1 MKSETILVTGA
12 SKGIGRAIAV
22 RLAKDGYQIA
32 VHYGRDKQGAEDTL
46 EEVRSVGS
54 DGRIFSFDIAD
65 RAQCREVLENDIS
78 ENGAYFGVVL
88 NAAIN
93 RDGAFPAL
101 EDEDWDDVINANL
114 GGFYNVLKPSMMPMI
129 QRRAPGRVVV
139 MSSVSGIAGNRG
151 QTNYAATKAGL
162 IGAVKSL
169 AVEVA
174 KRKITVN
181 CVAPGVIETQMTENI
196 PDMVREQIPMQR
208 YGTPEE
214 VAGIVA
220 FLCSSEA
227 AYITRQVI
235 SVNGG
240 MI

>member
-1 MKSETILVTGA
+1 MKTEAILVTGA
-12 SKGIGRAIAV
+12 SKGIGKAIAI
-22 RLAKDGYQIA
+22 RLAKDGFQIA

-46 EEVRSVGS
+46 AEVRAAGS
-54 DGRIFSFDIAD
+54 DGRILTFDIAN
-65 RAQCREVLENDIS
+65 RQQCRESLELDMA
-78 ENGAYFGVVL
+78 ENGAYYGTIL

-93 RDGAFPAL
+93 KDGAFPAL
-101 EDEDWDDVINANL
+101 EDDDWDDVINANL
-114 GGFYNVLKPSMMPMI
+114 GGFYNVLKPIMMPMI
-129 QRRAPGRVVV
+129 RRRSAGRVVV

-162 IGAVKSL
+162 IGAMKSL
-169 AVEVA
+169 AIEVA

-196 PDMVREQIPMQR
+196 PDMVKEQIPMQR
-208 YGTPEE
+208 FGTPDE

-220 FLCSSEA
+220 FLCSTEA
-227 AYITRQVI
+227 SYITRQVI

>member
-1 MKSETILVTGA
+1 MKTEAILVTGA
-12 SKGIGRAIAV
+12 SKGIGKAIAI
-22 RLAKDGYQIA
+22 RLAKDGFQIA

-46 EEVRSVGS
+46 AEVRAAGS
-54 DGRIFSFDIAD
+54 DGRILTFDIAN
-65 RAQCREVLENDIS
+65 RQQCREALELDMA
-78 ENGAYFGVVL
+78 ENGAYYGTIL

-93 RDGAFPAL
+93 KDGAFPAL
-101 EDEDWDDVINANL
+101 EDDDWDDVINANL
-114 GGFYNVLKPSMMPMI
+114 GGFYNVLKPIMMPMI
-129 QRRAPGRVVV
+129 RRRSPGRVVV

-162 IGAVKSL
+162 IGAMKSL
-169 AVEVA
+169 AIEVA

-196 PDMVREQIPMQR
+196 PDMVKEQIPMQR
-208 YGTPEE
+208 FGTPDE

-220 FLCSSEA
+220 FLCSTEA
-227 AYITRQVI
+227 SYITRQVI

>member
-1 MKSETILVTGA
+1 MSEDTILVTGA
-12 SKGIGRAIAV
+12 SKGIGRAIAI
-22 RLAKDGYQIA
+22 RLAKDGFQIA
-32 VHYGRDKQGAEDTL
+32 VHYGRDKQGADETL
-46 EEVRSVGS
+46 SMVRAEGS
-54 DGRIFSFDIAD
+54 DGRIVSFDIAD
-65 RAQCREVLENDIS
+65 RDTCRNVLEEDIK
-78 ENGAYFGVVL
+78 EYGAYYGIVL

-101 EDEDWDDVINANL
+101 EDDDWDDVINANL
-114 GGFYNVLKPSMMPMI
+114 GGFYNVMKPVMMPMI
-129 QRRAPGRVVV
+129 RRRSPGRVVV
-139 MSSVSGIAGNRG
+139 MSSISGIAGNRG

-162 IGAVKSL
+162 IGAAKSL
-169 AVEVA
+169 AIEVA

-181 CVAPGVIETQMTENI
+181 CVAPGVIETQMTEDL
-196 PDMVREQIPMQR
+196 PEMVREQIPMQR

-214 VAGIVA
+214 VAGVVA

>member
-1 MKSETILVTGA
+1 MKSESILITGA
-12 SKGIGRAIAV
+12 SKGIGRATAV
-22 RLAKDGYQIA
+22 RLAQDAYQIV
-32 VHYGRDKQGAEDTL
+32 VHYGRDKQGALETL
-46 EEVRSVGS
+46 DAVRAAGS
-54 DGRIFSFDIAD
+54 EGRILSFDIAN
-65 RAQCREVLENDIS
+65 RTEAREVLEQDI
-78 ENGAYFGVVL
+78 EQHGVYYGAVL
-88 NAAIN
+88 NAAIT

-101 EDEDWDDVINANL
+101 EDDDWDRVIDTNL
-114 GGFYNVLKPSMMPMI
+114 GGFYNALKPLVMPMI
-129 QRRAPGRVVV
+129 RRRAAGRIVV

-169 AVEVA
+169 AIELA

-181 CVAPGVIETQMTENI
+181 CVAPGVIETDMTQDL

-220 FLCSSEA
+220 FLCSKEA